1 MRDNLDLEEIK
12 KLFLNQQYEN
22 VIKLSGQSYRDID
35 APLWLVNI
43 IGISKI
49 LQKNKKDDD
58 FLLALSLFER
68 VFIKGGKNLIGL
80 EGLSNLIATSLI
92 LLNNKNLSEECQN
105 YIKKCEEY
113 YLSSEKIF
121 RNNLKFINIGSNL
134 FYYLLDINKE
144 KEILRKLINSDL
156 KIKDTIISK
165 YLFVQNYTYSW
176 SQNNHYDAAKKYS
189 YLYSNLSSVNLD
201 KIDFS
206 KNKKIKIGFV
216 SSDLQ
221 NNHSISY
228 FVASILK
235 FYNKD
240 TVELYAYSFAN
251 NDDFYLKKKFIKWHN
266 LKNITNQETVKK
278 IQSDKIQILIDMMG
292 HTSGKRIQLFNTRI
306 SPVQIS
312 WLAYCNTLGFK
323 NVDYLLADNNLIFKN
338 EEKFYTEKIL
348 RLPKIWNT
356 HVGFELDRQ
365 MIETPC
371 IKNKEIHYCSF
382 NNFKKISEETVEVW
396 SKILKLQNNSKLILK
411 SSHNVYTNKLLNK
424 FKKYGVDGQ
433 VKILDRSNYNDINDH
448 LNLYDDIDIAL
459 DTFPYNGVTTTFEA
473 LWKGI
478 PVVTMSGYNFNSR
491 CGESILK
498 SANLRNLI
506 SLNKKDYVDKV
517 LFYSK
522 NLLKLIDLRK
532 KIFNT
537 VLISPLFDA
546 EVFSKDFYNLIIDT
560 YKKIK

>member
-58 FLLALSLFER
+58 FLLALSLFKR

-105 YIKKCEEY
+105 YLKKCEEY

-189 YLYSNLSSVNLD
+189 YLYSNLSSVNLN